1 MNYFKA
7 RLLGFK
13 RWHLK
18 SNQTNK
24 CIDVHRVSF
33 QSNFTLLNCSGYR
46 ISSFLNVFKNFPY
59 LSLLCMQCF
68 LKIHN
73 LGHFSKKSFYTS
85 TASIFIYM
93 NKFMSQKTFF
103 NKFCPWVQS
112 TKIPSKYP
120 KLKHL
125 FRLLCLSVQCT
136 QLQKLRQCNQPSKGV
151 HGPRL
156 AQFQSAWCSV

>member
-46 ISSFLNVFKNFPY
+46 ISSFLNVFK
-59 LSLLCMQCF
+59 
-68 LKIHN
+68 K
-73 LGHFSKKSFYTS
+73 FSI
-85 TASIFIYM
+85 SIFILYAVLFENPQPWHNPFTHQQLNM
-93 NKFMSQKTFF
+93 NEFMSQKILF
-103 NKFCPWVQS
+103 NKFCPQVQS
-112 TKIPSKYP
+112 TKILSKYP